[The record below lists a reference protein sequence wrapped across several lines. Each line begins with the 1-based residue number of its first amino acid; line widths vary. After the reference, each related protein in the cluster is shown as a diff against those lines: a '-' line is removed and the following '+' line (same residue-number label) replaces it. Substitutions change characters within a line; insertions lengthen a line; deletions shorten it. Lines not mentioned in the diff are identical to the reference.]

1 MKKLLIAIAVLCI
14 GGLVY
19 AAQSD
24 TMNIAVTITG
34 ASKSVN
40 ITETAWNVSTVV
52 SDQVNSGSMTVT
64 NNSGGLTEDYQ
75 IKASTTLGNWT
86 LGSSAAPDTAVVS
99 AVVRAEGQGTGTFG
113 AEDVLTFA
121 YQDCTSTVLGQES
134 TCGQGVVAGGVRSLL
149 LRLDTPTSV
158 NNDSETIVL
167 TINVK

>member
-1 MKKLLIAIAVLCI
+1 MKKLLIVLAVLCI

-40 ITETAWNVSTVV
+40 ITETAWNVSVGTGI
-52 SDQVNSGSMTVT
+52 QVNSSSMTVT

-99 AVVRAEGQGTGTFG
+99 AVVRAEGQGTGTFV
-113 AEDVLTFA
+113 ADDVLTFA

>member
-19 AAQSD
+19 AAQTD
-24 TMNIAVTITG
+24 TMDIAVTITG

-52 SDQVNSGSMTVT
+52 NDQVNSGSMTVT

-86 LGSSAAPDTAVVS
+86 LSSTAGANAAVVS
-99 AVVRAEGQGTGTFG
+99 AVVRASGQGTGTFD

-121 YQDCTSTVLGQES
+121 YQDCTSTVLGQEA
-134 TCGQGVVAGGVRSLL
+134 TCGQGVTAGGVRSLL

>member
-1 MKKLLIAIAVLCI
+1 MKKLLIVLAVLCI

-19 AAQSD
+19 AAQTD
-24 TMNIAVTITG
+24 TMDIAVTITG

-52 SDQVNSGSMTVT
+52 SDQVTSSSMTLT

-86 LGSSAAPDTAVVS
+86 LGSSAGPSTAVLS

-121 YQDCTSTVLGQES
+121 YQDCTSTVLGQEA
-134 TCGQGVVAGGVRSLL
+134 TCGQGVTAGGVRSLL

-158 NNDSETIVL
+158 SNDSETIVL